1 MNFIPEEMK
10 QYNQWMVGTA
20 NEKGEFKVPSYFHPQ
35 YGVTKGDP
43 TNPACHMTYDYAMY
57 IAGQFDLSVGFAL
70 METDPFAV
78 IDLDVKDRDNAP
90 SEPHLWTTPEQ
101 FKRFEHI
108 IATFASYS
116 EISSSGKGVHIIV
129 YGTTES
135 GVKRDGVEVY
145 SKGRFIVCTGR
156 SMSNPPAPIV
166 NQQLYLQMLVDEI
179 IQSRKDSKIDL
190 EEIEP
195 TETDEQV
202 WLKASSADNSDK
214 FNALFEG
221 RWQELFYQS
230 QSEADLALMSM
241 FTFYS
246 ESNEQ
251 CRRLF
256 RYSEL
261 GKREKAV
268 INNRYLDL
276 TLSICR
282 ARQQREHLQ
291 QIEVEKSAKEFI
303 QNLNKSR
310 DIISTIQQNSER
322 ELPITTTQNNVVTPI
337 PEVTTRGPKSLSWP
351 PGLAG
356 DIARFIYNSS
366 MRPVKEV
373 SIVTALGYL
382 SGVCGK
388 AWYIPQSGLNGY
400 FILIAQS
407 GVGKEALNTGVS
419 LITSQLQQTIPA
431 SGDFVNMSKFASG
444 PALRKEFTKNQ
455 CFVNINGE
463 IGKIIKRM
471 ATDPAGG
478 PMSSFR
484 ADLTDVYQKSGP
496 SSRVSGV
503 AYSNKDNN
511 SQTTTG
517 VAFSMMGE
525 TTPSQFFESLT
536 KDMMEDGFLSRWHIV
551 QYLGDRPPLNKNP
564 VERLSDG
571 LYTQIATLVT
581 QALTLNSRYQ
591 NTLVQFDSQAE
602 QMCDNYNDLCDKN
615 INSTHD
621 EAIRQAWNRAHL
633 KVLRLAAL
641 LAVADNCF
649 NPVVTLV
656 HVQWAI
662 DFANHGLNL
671 MLERWKSGDIG
682 VDDESRNLSMSEV
695 IRQYRTGTA
704 TCKPV
709 REDLKI
715 LGVIT
720 KSDIVKATRNKA
732 SFYKAREG
740 HMRACTN
747 VINDFVSIGALV
759 PVTDQ
764 RKAEL
769 KFKGLCWYI
778 MSDGDF

>member
-1 MNFIPEEMK
+1 MNFIPDVMK
-10 QYNQWMVGTA
+10 SYKQWMVGTK
-20 NEKGEFKVPSYFHPQ
+20 NEKGEYKVPSYWHSQ
-35 YGVTKGDP
+35 YGVIKGDP
-43 TNPACHMTYDYAMY
+43 TNPACYMTYEDAMSL
-57 IAGQFDLSVGFAL
+57 AGAYDLSVGFAL
-70 METDPFAV
+70 TENDPFAV
-78 IDLDVKDRDNAP
+78 IDLDVKDSDNEP
-90 SEPHLWTTPEQ
+90 SNPHLWTTPEQ
-101 FKRFEHI
+101 LRRFEHI
-108 IATFASYS
+108 IATFDSYS
-116 EISSSGKGVHIIV
+116 EVSSSGKGVHIIV
-129 YGTTES
+129 YGNTES

-145 SKGRFIVCTGR
+145 SKGRFIVCTGN
-156 SMSNPPAPIV
+156 SMNNPAKPIV
-166 NQQLYLQMLVDEI
+166 ERQLYLQMLVDEI
-179 IQSRKDSKIDL
+179 VQARKDSKIDL

-195 TETDEQV
+195 TESDEDI
-202 WLKASSADNSDK
+202 WIKASTADNSDK
-214 FNALFEG
+214 FNILFEG
-221 RWQELFYQS
+221 RWQELNYQS

-246 ESNEQ
+246 DSNEQ

-268 INNRYLDL
+268 KDNRYIDL
-276 TLSICR
+276 TISLCR
-282 ARQQREHLQ
+282 ARQQREKIELQ
-291 QIEVEKSAKEFI
+291 QVEQQAIAFV
-303 QNLNKSR
+303 QNLNNSR
-310 DIISTIQQNSER
+310 DTLENIQQLASQ
-322 ELPITTTQNNVVTPI
+322 ELPIVTTNNNVVI
-337 PEVTTRGPKSLSWP
+337 PEVTTKGPKSLSWP

-356 DIARFIYNSS
+356 EIAKFIYHSS

-382 SGVCGK
+382 AGVCGK

-431 SGDFVNMSKFASG
+431 SGDFVNMTKFASG

-503 AYSNKDNN
+503 AYSNHENN
-511 SQTTTG
+511 TQTTTG
-517 VAFSMMGE
+517 VAFSIMGE

-551 QYLGDRPPLNKNP
+551 QYSGDRPPLNKNP
-564 VERLSDG
+564 VERLSED
-571 LYTQIATLVT
+571 LYMQIATLVT
-581 QALTLNSRYQ
+581 QSLTLNSRYQ
-591 NTLVQFDSQAE
+591 NTLVQFDPNAE
-602 QMCDNYNDLCDKN
+602 KMCDAYNDLCDSN
-615 INSTHD
+615 INATQD

-641 LAVADNCF
+641 LATADNCF
-649 NPVVTLV
+649 NPIVTTT

-662 DFANHGLNL
+662 DFSNHGLNL
-671 MLERWKSGDIG
+671 MLDRWKSGDIG
-682 VDDESRNLSMSEV
+682 VDDDSRNLAMSEV
-695 IRQYRTGTA
+695 IRLYRTGKSKI
-704 TCKPV
+704 KPA
-709 REDLKI
+709 RDDLKT

-720 KSDIVKATRNKA
+720 KSDIVKATRNKS

-747 VINDFVSIGALV
+747 VINDFVSMGALV

-769 KFKGLCWYI
+769 KFKGHCWYI
-778 MSDGDF
+778 MNDGDF